1 MIDKNELDDI
11 FGIPQDGSHLD
22 NDSGSADDVA
32 FGNVVSQNA
41 GAKSFSDQVSSLH
54 KDLFSVAKPLTA
66 DTKELDLKETK
77 INNGGVANELQINKI
92 RESAPKDGSDTIAID
107 SGSNSKIFTKPT
119 EFVGND
125 FSVRSTISEAQVDAG
140 RDQEK
145 GKNVDFVSIN
155 GWNTKTKN
163 STFNSF
169 YDMKKDS
176 LHGWLLPGGEIN
188 FIQTQDE
195 LVNARVDLSTIEFGD
210 LHSMF
215 DSLRNVQHW
224 KDRVTEISLRVNAQY
239 YSWKRAVELFRGS
252 LARMYYEKPA
262 EKQDGVVMEHMGD
275 MIRYFSQ
282 LEALHANVDAVT
294 RNLDNAFDCISRQVT
309 ISMPQGIRE
318 SESVEKRVSK
328 TISSHPGGADAF
340 ADIMRSADS
349 LPGKSYQTSD
359 TMGKNA
365 SATKKIGTV
374 DWNSI

>member
-41 GAKSFSDQVSSLH
+41 GTKSFSDQVSSLH
-54 KDLFSVAKPLTA
+54 KDLFSVAKPLVA
-66 DTKELDLKETK
+66 DTKELDVKETK
-77 INNGGVANELQINKI
+77 INNGGVANEFQVNKI
-92 RESAPKDGSDTIAID
+92 RESTSKDGSDTIAIN
-107 SGSNSKIFTKPT
+107 SGSNSKVFTKPT
-119 EFVGND
+119 EFVGDD
-125 FSVRSTISEAQVDAG
+125 FSVRSTISETQVDAG

-155 GWNTKTKN
+155 DWNTKTKN
-163 STFNSF
+163 LTFISF

-215 DSLRNVQHW
+215 DSLKNVQHW

-239 YSWKRAVELFRGS
+239 YSWKRAVELFRGA

-275 MIRYFSQ
+275 MLRYYSQ
-282 LEALHANVDAVT
+282 IEALHANVDAVT
-294 RNLDNAFDCISRQVT
+294 RNLDNAFDCISRQITVSIPYGQKEAET
-309 ISMPQGIRE
+309 
-318 SESVEKRVSK
+318 VEKRVSK
-328 TISSHPGGADAF
+328 TMASKPDLSDSF
-340 ADIMRSADS
+340 ADIVRSADS
-349 LPGKSYQTSD
+349 LPEKTYIPPRMADRDNPVS
-359 TMGKNA
+359 
-365 SATKKIGTV
+365 KKIGTV
-374 DWNSI
+374 NWSDI

>member
-41 GAKSFSDQVSSLH
+41 GTKSFSDQVSSLH

-66 DTKELDLKETK
+66 DTKELDVKETK
-77 INNGGVANELQINKI
+77 INNGGVANEFQVNKI
-92 RESAPKDGSDTIAID
+92 RESTSKDGSDTIAIN
-107 SGSNSKIFTKPT
+107 SGSNSKVFTKPT
-119 EFVGND
+119 EFVGDD
-125 FSVRSTISEAQVDAG
+125 FSVRSTISETQVDAG

-155 GWNTKTKN
+155 DWNTKTKN
-163 STFNSF
+163 LTFISF

-215 DSLRNVQHW
+215 DSL
-224 KDRVTEISLRVNAQY
+224 KTE
-239 YSWKRAVELFRGS
+239 
-252 LARMYYEKPA
+252 
-262 EKQDGVVMEHMGD
+262 
-275 MIRYFSQ
+275 
-282 LEALHANVDAVT
+282 
-294 RNLDNAFDCISRQVT
+294 
-309 ISMPQGIRE
+309 
-318 SESVEKRVSK
+318 
-328 TISSHPGGADAF
+328 
-340 ADIMRSADS
+340 
-349 LPGKSYQTSD
+349 
-359 TMGKNA
+359 
-365 SATKKIGTV
+365 
-374 DWNSI
+374 

>member
-22 NDSGSADDVA
+22 DDSGSADDVA

-41 GAKSFSDQVSSLH
+41 GAKSFGDQISSLH
-54 KDLFSVAKPLTA
+54 KDLSSVAKTFTPK
-66 DTKELDLKETK
+66 TKDLDVKEIKT
-77 INNGGVANELQINKI
+77 NNGGVANEFQINKI
-92 RESAPKDGSDTIAID
+92 RKSTSEDGSDTGAID
-107 SGSNSKIFTKPT
+107 SGSNSEISTKSI
-119 EFVGND
+119 ESVGD
-125 FSVRSTISEAQVDAG
+125 DIPVRSTIPEVQVDVS
-140 RDQEK
+140 REQEK
-145 GKNVDFVSIN
+145 GKKIDFVSIN

-163 STFNSF
+163 LTFISF
-169 YDMKKDS
+169 YEMKKDA

-188 FIQTQDE
+188 FIQTHDE
-195 LVNARVDLSTIEFGD
+195 LVHARVDLSTIEFGD

-215 DSLRNVQHW
+215 DSLKNVQHW

-239 YSWKRAVELFRGS
+239 YSWKRAVELFRGT

-294 RNLDNAFDCISRQVT
+294 RNLDNAFDCISRQITV
-309 ISMPQGIRE
+309 SMPQGIRE
-318 SESVEKRVSK
+318 SESVEKRVNK
-328 TISSHPGGADAF
+328 TISSQPGGAEAF

-349 LPGKSYQTSD
+349 LPGKSFQASGRIDKNTSE
-359 TMGKNA
+359 
-365 SATKKIGTV
+365 TKKIGTV